1 MARNERHAH
10 IIGWGMYVPA
20 YRRTNDEIATMVDT
34 SDEWITT
41 RTGIKERRI
50 AAPHESTATMAIQA
64 AEEALTVAN
73 LPPEALDLIIVASAT
88 PEHLFPATACI
99 VQDALGA
106 DRAGAFDLS
115 AACSGFIYGLSLA
128 AQAIRTGA
136 INTAL
141 IIGSETLSRFVDW
154 QDRSTCILFGDGAGA
169 VVLAGSPEA
178 GGVLSCTM
186 RADGSGANLLSVPA
200 GGSRHPASLETLANN
215 LHTIK
220 MSGREVFRF
229 ATTVMAD
236 AAQVVLEEAGLTVDD
251 LDLLIP
257 HQANDRIIQTAAR
270 RLKLSMD
277 KVFVN
282 LDRYGNTSSA
292 SIPIA
297 LCEAIQQGRVQRGDR
312 LVLVGFG
319 AGLTWAAAA
328 LEWSAPLV
336 TPPFTRRQQLA
347 RQARRRFS
355 RLRSWWRQFKRRFW
369 GAVKWLQGKGE
380 ELDAERRKR
389 KQ

>member
-1 MARNERHAH
+1 MARNSRFAH
-10 IIGWGMYVPA
+10 IVGWGMYVPA
-20 YRRTNDEIATMVDT
+20 HRRTNDEIAQMVDT
-34 SDEWITT
+34 SDEWITS

-50 AAPHESTATMAIQA
+50 AAPHESTATLATRA
-64 AEEALTVAN
+64 AEAALTTAN
-73 LPPEALDLIIVASAT
+73 LAPEALDLIIVASAT
-88 PEHLFPATACI
+88 PEHLFPATACL

-115 AACSGFIYGLSLA
+115 AACSGFLYGVSLA
-128 AQAIRTGA
+128 SQAIQTGA
-136 INTAL
+136 IDTAL
-141 IIGSETLSRFVDW
+141 VIGAETLSRFVDW
-154 QDRSTCILFGDGAGA
+154 SDRGTCILFGDGAGA
-169 VVLAGSPEA
+169 VVLAGRNER
-178 GGVLSCTM
+178 GGVLSFTM
-186 RADGSGANLLSVPA
+186 RADGSGGALLSLPA

-236 AAQVVLEEAGLTVDD
+236 ATRVVLDKAGLSLDD

-270 RLKLSMD
+270 RLKLPPE

-297 LCEAIQQGRVQRGDR
+297 LCEAIEEGRIKTGTQ
-312 LVLVGFG
+312 LVMVGFG

-328 LEWSAPLV
+328 VKWV
-336 TPPFTRRQQLA
+336 TPWPVAPQTRLQRTTWHG
-347 RQARRRFS
+347 RRRLA
-355 RLRSWWRQFKRRFW
+355 RLRSLWRRLARRFW
-369 GAVKWLQGKGE
+369 GIVRWLQGKSE
-380 ELDAERRKR
+380 EIDIDIRK
-389 KQ
+389 